1 MQKFKELMDR
11 KRKEGKVIS
20 DPIEAAAHSSVL
32 GGLMNEMGSSG
43 RDKIK
48 GLKKVTVASNSP
60 KGLEMGLDKAK
71 DIAENMPAK
80 YAKGGMVQDGIL
92 KEGEKEMDGGD
103 EDENNLLDHELS
115 ENPEY
120 DDEEGEEAQDDAPE
134 DHIHSAEHND
144 PMSMHMENPQKMRKY
159 AEGGMVAQ
167 KPYGADHESQMTGA
181 RANPMNTP
189 SQQPESMDY
198 HSMDA
203 HERAEHLAKENE
215 HLKMLVA
222 QLKAPKSYY

>member
-11 KRKEGKVIS
+11 KKKEGKVIS
-20 DPIEAAAHSSVL
+20 DPIAAAAHSSVL
-32 GGLMNEMGSSG
+32 GGLMDEMGSTG
-43 RDKIK
+43 RDKLK

-60 KGLEMGLDKAK
+60 QGLQEGLDKAK
-71 DIAENMPAK
+71 DITQGK
-80 YAKGGMVQDGIL
+80 YAEGGMVQDKIL

-103 EDENNLLDHELS
+103 EHENNLLDHELS

-144 PMSMHMENPQKMRKY
+144 PLSMHMENPQRKY
-159 AEGGMVAQ
+159 AQGGMVGQ
-167 KPYGADHESQMTGA
+167 KPYGADHESQMTGS

-189 SQQPESMDY
+189 KEQPAAEGYD
-198 HSMDA
+198 SMDA

-222 QLKAPKSYY
+222 QLKAPKSFY